1 MSLPGSNINSES
13 SCAAAGG
20 TGYNYCPDTQTYYC
34 CGACTGQASCASN
47 SGLENCAC
55 PKPLT
60 ASEFNNEHKQLLEE
74 KHQLTVN
81 NIQELQELEKFMY
94 QNLEKLNS
102 GGNSDTA
109 QEEQVINRINELT
122 QMRIGLFNQL
132 KNMYTTST
140 TELTENRS
148 ALTEQ
153 IAMVG
158 IVENELNT
166 TKQNLK
172 SMETDKTNALR
183 MVEIGTYQMQRY
195 NAHTYIMKIIV
206 ITAAVVL
213 AFSILLQKQLI
224 PSKIAV
230 ACITVALSIA
240 LIVLFRNIYDLFRRS
255 NLVYDQYNWG
265 FNKAELQP
273 GYESVVKHDELF
285 FSKLENEAKSG
296 YEETKSDIVGG
307 YTKAMSGLSKLGNNL
322 SSDVSSLTTT
332 PSTGTTSTGTTST
345 GTSTTGS
352 PPSGTMSTVS
362 PSQPN
367 VENFAPYY

>member
-13 SCAAAGG
+13 SCIAAGG
-20 TGYNYCPDTQTYYC
+20 SGYAYCPDTQTYYC
-34 CGACTGQASCASN
+34 CGTCTGQASCPSN
-47 SGLENCAC
+47 SGLLNCAC

-60 ASEFNNEHKQLLEE
+60 NAEFNNEHKQLLEE

-81 NIQELQELEKFMY
+81 NIQELQEIEKFMY

-102 GGNSDTA
+102 GGNSDVA

-122 QMRIGLFNQL
+122 QMRVGLFNQL

-140 TELTENRS
+140 TELTENRN
-148 ALTEQ
+148 ALTDQ

-158 IVENELNT
+158 IVENELNK
-166 TKQNLK
+166 TKHNLRAL
-172 SMETDKTNALR
+172 ENDRTNALR

-206 ITAAVVL
+206 ITAVVVL

-230 ACITVALSIA
+230 AGITVTLTIA
-240 LIVLFRNIYDLFRRS
+240 LIILFRNIYDLFRRS
-255 NLVYDQYNWG
+255 NLVYDQYTWG

-285 FSKLENEAKSG
+285 FSKLEG
-296 YEETKSDIVGG
+296 DIEGG
-307 YTKAMSGLSKLGNNL
+307 YNQAKTDISKTMKGLTKLGNDL
-322 SSDVSSLTTT
+322 SSEASSLTAI
-332 PSTGTTSTGTTST
+332 PSSK
-345 GTSTTGS
+345 
-352 PPSGTMSTVS
+352 PSGAQSSVS

-367 VENFAPYY
+367 IESFAPYY

>member
-1 MSLPGSNINSES
+1 MSLP
-13 SCAAAGG
+13 CAADYGKSTA
-20 TGYNYCPDTQTYYC
+20 C
-34 CGACTGQASCASN
+34 CGQPGDNIPTRNQCPATAPICSN
-47 SGLENCAC
+47 YVQDHAWRTCSST
-55 PKPLT
+55 PLT
-60 ASEFNNEHKQLLEE
+60 NAEFNNEHKQLLEE

-140 TELTENRS
+140 TELTENRN

-265 FNKAELQP
+265 FNKAELQE

-332 PSTGTTSTGTTST
+332 PSTGTTSTGT
-345 GTSTTGS
+345 STTGS